1 MDNKNH
7 SLATMQKMVADF
19 VQEREWNQFHS
30 PKNLSIDIA
39 VEAAEL
45 MELFMWCTTEAS
57 HEILETRRTD
67 VEDEFADVLIGLL
80 AFANA
85 TNIDIFKAF
94 EHKLE
99 KIKAKYPVE
108 KVRGRSDKY
117 THYMEM
123 RAEHKNKI

>member
-1 MDNKNH
+1 MQSSHVCHNKGAEMDNANR

-57 HEILETRRTD
+57 NDIVTSRRTD
-67 VEDEFADVLIGLL
+67 VEDEFADALIGLI

-85 TNIDIFKAF
+85 TN
-94 EHKLE
+94 
-99 KIKAKYPVE
+99 
-108 KVRGRSDKY
+108 
-117 THYMEM
+117 
-123 RAEHKNKI
+123 